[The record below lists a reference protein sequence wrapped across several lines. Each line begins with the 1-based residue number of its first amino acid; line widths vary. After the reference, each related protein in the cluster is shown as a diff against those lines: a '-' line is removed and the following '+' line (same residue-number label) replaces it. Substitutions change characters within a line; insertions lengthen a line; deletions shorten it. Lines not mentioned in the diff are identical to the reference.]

1 MGARQRAF
9 NPNGERRFS
18 IRGTCRSPFA
28 LVQRRTTMSKTTAR
42 TVCRLCGGSGLPQQP
57 VVVAKKLPA
66 LCTAFVRPSADVVVL
81 LPQALP
87 LAA

>member
-1 MGARQRAF
+1 
-9 NPNGERRFS
+9 
-18 IRGTCRSPFA
+18 
-28 LVQRRTTMSKTTAR
+28 MSKFTAR
-42 TVCRLCGGSGLPQQP
+42 TVCRLCGGSGLPQHP

-66 LCTAFVRPSADVVVL
+66 LCTPFVRPSAAVVVL